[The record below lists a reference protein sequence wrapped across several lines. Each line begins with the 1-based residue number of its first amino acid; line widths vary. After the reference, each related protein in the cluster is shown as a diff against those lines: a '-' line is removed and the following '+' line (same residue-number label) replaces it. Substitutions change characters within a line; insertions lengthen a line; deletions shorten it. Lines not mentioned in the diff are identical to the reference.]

1 MLLSFLKPCSSK
13 FMFWMETNVVFLL
26 NTFWHWMKCHWS
38 VTGTIHMCNIGCTSM
53 KGLSWNFPLSLLRG
67 VGNPIGKGQGDAMRI
82 IHLGIQYLLS
92 FMTHA
97 VMQLATLLHRI
108 STWHINNKAPVKRD
122 WIGSFPHY
130 FHTTTHTKTRPEPNS
145 TNQALQLVSTK
156 VETWFPNIS
165 QWAKSRILLGT
176 LEEWLIGFH
185 CFSCWIFDIPTPFL
199 TSFQLPA

>member
-1 MLLSFLKPCSSK
+1 MHLNERFKLKFPPVFAWGSWKSNRKRTGRRNAHHSF
-13 FMFWMETNVVFLL
+13 
-26 NTFWHWMKCHWS
+26 
-38 VTGTIHMCNIGCTSM
+38 
-53 KGLSWNFPLSLLRG
+53 
-67 VGNPIGKGQGDAMRI
+67 GDTV
-82 IHLGIQYLLS
+82 S
-92 FMTHA
+92 FVTHA
-97 VMQLATLLHRI
+97 VMQLAALKKNNMTH
-108 STWHINNKAPVKRD
+108 TVNNKAPVKRD

-165 QWAKSRILLGT
+165 QWAKSRMLLGT